1 MNAAK
6 LHSDKIVEQLTERL
20 LERQFSEDEI
30 RKIWNLNWMRVYLT
44 ACGG

>member
-6 LHSDKIVEQLTERL
+6 LHSAKIVEQLTERP

-30 RKIWNLNWMRVYLT
+30 RKIWNLNWMRVCLT
-44 ACGG
+44 AWGG